1 MADLKGGPKTTLP
14 RFLSRADRRWKATVG
29 EITVSVVGSK
39 NPNCFDT
46 HQIPKNAAYAI
57 PDEAATRLMTASLDV
72 TDPTAATRVVSDAV
86 DHFGRIDVL
95 VNNAGYGLIT
105 AFEEMS
111 PEQIHQQFATNVY
124 GVMNVTR
131 AVLPVMRRQ
140 RSGHL
145 FTIASMG
152 GYLGGSRG
160 TAYAASKFAVAGFTE
175 SLALELEEFGIT
187 ATIVGPGY
195 FRTDFLDKSS
205 AILEPATLIEDYRA
219 SNAAFRAATETANH
233 AQQGDPNA
241 LGRLLVEIAAERK
254 PPLHLPVGADAVQL
268 VEQHH
273 NSVLNDIKAWRAKS
287 SNTAFNAG

>member
-1 MADLKGGPKTTLP
+1 
-14 RFLSRADRRWKATVG
+14 VG

-39 NPNCFDT
+39 DPNWFDT

>member
-1 MADLKGGPKTTLP
+1 
-14 RFLSRADRRWKATVG
+14 VG

-39 NPNCFDT
+39 NPNWFDT

-57 PDEAATRLMTASLDV
+57 PDEAATRLRTASLDV
-72 TDPTAATRVVSDAV
+72 TDPTAATRVVSD
-86 DHFGRIDVL
+86 D
-95 VNNAGYGLIT
+95 
-105 AFEEMS
+105 
-111 PEQIHQQFATNVY
+111 
-124 GVMNVTR
+124 
-131 AVLPVMRRQ
+131 
-140 RSGHL
+140 
-145 FTIASMG
+145 
-152 GYLGGSRG
+152 LGGSRG

-254 PPLHLPVGADAVQL
+254 PPLHLPVGRRRRPACRAASQLRAERYQGLARQEQQHGFQRRLVFVRRLYHVQ
-268 VEQHH
+268 
-273 NSVLNDIKAWRAKS
+273 DRWRTPGPA
-287 SNTAFNAG
+287 TTV

>member
-1 MADLKGGPKTTLP
+1 
-14 RFLSRADRRWKATVG
+14 VG
-29 EITVSVVGSK
+29 EI
-39 NPNCFDT
+39 
-46 HQIPKNAAYAI
+46 
-57 PDEAATRLMTASLDV
+57 
-72 TDPTAATRVVSDAV
+72 

-152 GYLGGSRG
+152 GYL
-160 TAYAASKFAVAGFTE
+160 
-175 SLALELEEFGIT
+175 
-187 ATIVGPGY
+187 
-195 FRTDFLDKSS
+195 
-205 AILEPATLIEDYRA
+205 
-219 SNAAFRAATETANH
+219 
-233 AQQGDPNA
+233 
-241 LGRLLVEIAAERK
+241 AAERK

>member
-1 MADLKGGPKTTLP
+1 
-14 RFLSRADRRWKATVG
+14 
-29 EITVSVVGSK
+29 
-39 NPNCFDT
+39 
-46 HQIPKNAAYAI
+46 
-57 PDEAATRLMTASLDV
+57 
-72 TDPTAATRVVSDAV
+72 
-86 DHFGRIDVL
+86 
-95 VNNAGYGLIT
+95 
-105 AFEEMS
+105 
-111 PEQIHQQFATNVY
+111 
-124 GVMNVTR
+124 MNVTR

-241 LGRLLVEIAAERK
+241 LGRLLVEIAAEKK

-287 SNTAFNAG
+287 SNTFQRRLVFVRRLYHVPEFDLIGRE

>member
-1 MADLKGGPKTTLP
+1 
-14 RFLSRADRRWKATVG
+14 
-29 EITVSVVGSK
+29 
-39 NPNCFDT
+39 
-46 HQIPKNAAYAI
+46 
-57 PDEAATRLMTASLDV
+57 MTASLDV

-205 AILEPATLIEDYRA
+205 AILEPATLCITESLVPIHAPASDSAANPKKRRRSCRA
-219 SNAAFRAATETANH
+219 LREHTS
-233 AQQGDPNA
+233 
-241 LGRLLVEIAAERK
+241 
-254 PPLHLPVGADAVQL
+254 LPCA
-268 VEQHH
+268 
-273 NSVLNDIKAWRAKS
+273 
-287 SNTAFNAG
+287 

>member
-1 MADLKGGPKTTLP
+1 M
-14 RFLSRADRRWKATVG
+14 G

-39 NPNCFDT
+39 NPNWFDT

-57 PDEAATRLMTASLDV
+57 PDEAATR
-72 TDPTAATRVVSDAV
+72 
-86 DHFGRIDVL
+86 H
-95 VNNAGYGLIT
+95 
-105 AFEEMS
+105 
-111 PEQIHQQFATNVY
+111 VY

-152 GYLGGSRG
+152 GYVGGSRG

-195 FRTDFLDKSS
+195 LRTDFLDKSS
-205 AILEPATLIEDYRA
+205 AILEPATLIE
-219 SNAAFRAATETANH
+219 
-233 AQQGDPNA
+233 
-241 LGRLLVEIAAERK
+241 
-254 PPLHLPVGADAVQL
+254 
-268 VEQHH
+268 
-273 NSVLNDIKAWRAKS
+273 
-287 SNTAFNAG
+287 

>member
-1 MADLKGGPKTTLP
+1 
-14 RFLSRADRRWKATVG
+14 VG

-39 NPNCFDT
+39 NPNWFDT

-145 FTIASMG
+145 LTIASMG
-152 GYLGGSRG
+152 LPRWIARDSVRRFQVCGGRLHRVARPRTRG
-160 TAYAASKFAVAGFTE
+160 VRHHRDNC
-175 SLALELEEFGIT
+175 
-187 ATIVGPGY
+187 
-195 FRTDFLDKSS
+195 RTRILPHRFLDKSS

>member
-1 MADLKGGPKTTLP
+1 
-14 RFLSRADRRWKATVG
+14 VG

-39 NPNCFDT
+39 NPNWFDT

-160 TAYAASKFAVAGFTE
+160 TAYAASKFAVAA
-175 SLALELEEFGIT
+175 SQSRS
-187 ATIVGPGY
+187 PSNS
-195 FRTDFLDKSS
+195 RSS
-205 AILEPATLIEDYRA
+205 ASPRQL
-219 SNAAFRAATETANH
+219 S
-233 AQQGDPNA
+233 DPDTSA
-241 LGRLLVEIAAERK
+241 PI
-254 PPLHLPVGADAVQL
+254 
-268 VEQHH
+268 
-273 NSVLNDIKAWRAKS
+273 
-287 SNTAFNAG
+287 F

>member
-1 MADLKGGPKTTLP
+1 
-14 RFLSRADRRWKATVG
+14 VG

-39 NPNCFDT
+39 NPNWFDT

-195 FRTDFLDKSS
+195 S
-205 AILEPATLIEDYRA
+205 API
-219 SNAAFRAATETANH
+219 F
-233 AQQGDPNA
+233 
-241 LGRLLVEIAAERK
+241 
-254 PPLHLPVGADAVQL
+254 
-268 VEQHH
+268 
-273 NSVLNDIKAWRAKS
+273 
-287 SNTAFNAG
+287 